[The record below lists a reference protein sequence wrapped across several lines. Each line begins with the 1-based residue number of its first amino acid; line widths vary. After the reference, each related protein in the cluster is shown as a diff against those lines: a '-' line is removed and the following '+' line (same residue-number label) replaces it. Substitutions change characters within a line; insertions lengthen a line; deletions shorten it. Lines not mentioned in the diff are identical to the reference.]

1 MQVKSLL
8 AVKVE
13 NETMVMGLSNYRP
26 ACTVAQRSTMQFAIT
41 KQSLGSY
48 SVGRFYSL
56 TGTKVQYYG

>member
-26 ACTVAQRSTMQFAIT
+26 ARTVAQRSTMQFAIT

-48 SVGRFYSL
+48 SVVRF
-56 TGTKVQYYG
+56 